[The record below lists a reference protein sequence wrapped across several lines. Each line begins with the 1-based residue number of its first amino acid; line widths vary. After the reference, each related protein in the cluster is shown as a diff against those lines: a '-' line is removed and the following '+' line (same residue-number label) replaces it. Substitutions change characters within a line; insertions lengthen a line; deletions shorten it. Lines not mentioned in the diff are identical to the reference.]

1 MSFSS
6 YKLNK
11 VLEVL
16 RKIIKEYKLEFNH
29 KTKSYKS
36 SEGFEFIGIKYI
48 IMNNR
53 LIKRISKT

>member
-11 VLEVL
+11 VLEAL
-16 RKIIKEYKLEFNH
+16 KKKLKDYKLEFNH
-29 KTKSYKS
+29 KTKLYKS
-36 SEGFEFIGIKYI
+36 IEGFEFLGIKYI
-48 IMNNR
+48 VRDNR